1 MMNSCWYIVRPQVVE
16 ETQDR
21 VPEILFRHPCEP
33 GTGDEG
39 WMKPSTEQQIADAKQ
54 PGNTPEK
61 QFTRE
66 EIWKHDNDESCWMVV
81 DGKVKRSSLP

>member
-21 VPEILFRHPCEP
+21 VLEILFRHPCEP
-33 GTGDEG
+33 GTGNEG

-66 EIWKHDNDESCWMVV
+66 EIEKHDNDESCWMVV
-81 DGKVKRSSLP
+81 DGKVKRSSLA

>member
-21 VPEILFRHPCEP
+21 VPEILFRHPSEP

-39 WMKPSTEQQIADAKQ
+39 
-54 PGNTPEK
+54 
-61 QFTRE
+61 
-66 EIWKHDNDESCWMVV
+66 
-81 DGKVKRSSLP
+81 